1 MAIIALLIVGAVI
14 YLISV
19 CFALS
24 RGCDVKTA
32 LKIPFI
38 VAFTFETSGNRKGK

>member
-1 MAIIALLIVGAVI
+1 MTLIVLLVLAAV

-19 CFALS
+19 CYAI
-24 RGCDVKTA
+24 RRACDVKTA

-38 VAFTFETSGNRKGK
+38 IAFTFETNGNKKGK